1 MQIYGYLVIFNIM
14 TEQEYMDLILKYS
27 SDEPDDDP
35 TLEDVIY
42 NRPQNNVVRNAGVID
57 LTKGNKDKII
67 QAIIKSNNIR
77 VYEFLIKIDARIM
90 IDVNTK
96 KSSNI
101 YDIVIYEENGKNHF
115 GMPNKL
121 LSKVNPTSDKRFED
135 RVWTKY
141 FNNGIKKGMSID
153 LETMYDIIKWLQ
165 MIKKLS
171 AFV

>member
-14 TEQEYMDLILKYS
+14 TEQEYIDLILKYS
-27 SDEPDDDP
+27 KDDLDEEPIVDS
-35 TLEDVIY
+35 INY
-42 NRPQNNVVRNAGVID
+42 SRPQNNVVRNSGVVD
-57 LTKGNKDKII
+57 LTKTNKDKII
-67 QAIIKSNNIR
+67 QAIIKSSNIR
-77 VYEFLIKIDARIM
+77 IYEFLIKIDSRIL
-90 IDVNTK
+90 IDVATK
-96 KSSNI
+96 KSTNI

-135 RVWTKY
+135 REWTKH
-141 FNNGIKKGMSID
+141 FNNGIKKGMNID
-153 LETMYDIIKWLQ
+153 LVTMYDIIKWLQ

>member
-14 TEQEYMDLILKYS
+14 TEQEYIDLILKYS
-27 SDEPDDDP
+27 KDDLDEEPIVDS
-35 TLEDVIY
+35 INY
-42 NRPQNNVVRNAGVID
+42 SRPQNNVVRNSGVVD
-57 LTKGNKDKII
+57 LTKTNKDKII
-67 QAIIKSNNIR
+67 QAIIKSSNIR
-77 VYEFLIKIDARIM
+77 IYEFLIKIDSRIL
-90 IDVNTK
+90 IDVATK
-96 KSSNI
+96 KSTNI

-135 RVWTKY
+135 REWTKH
-141 FNNGIKKGMSID
+141 FNNGIKKGMNID